1 MNTYAIASLVL
12 GAASIFAGSEIVNG
26 QFLTYYDVSTE
37 TRSENSQV
45 EIVNVG
51 LVQADNTTILINTN
65 STITKFTDICVE
77 GQINQSTNSSLF
89 VTLTKM
95 SPYIPCII
103 DIDTVEQS
111 SFSVEITSDGR
122 LLPWDNY
129 FYDNLIG
136 GIIMIIS
143 IYSVIIFMSYYL
155 LKRLVYIWYTLTFTF
170 KNLEKSKDVKEI
182 REFVRGEYGVKINN
196 AEASMLEMIAENKTT
211 INQLIHKLNIGRIQ
225 VKYRLKRLCDEEL
238 VKDMKLD
245 SSLQDFFNEKKN
257 KQHEKTNIE
266 K

>member
-1 MNTYAIASLVL
+1 MNIYAIMYLVL
-12 GAASIFAGSEIVNG
+12 GVASIFVGSEIVNG
-26 QFLTYYDVSTE
+26 QFLTDYDVSTE

-51 LVQADNTTILINTN
+51 LVHADNAIILIDTN
-65 STITKFTDICVE
+65 STITKFTDMCVE
-77 GQINQSTNSSLF
+77 GQINQSTNSSLS

-95 SPYIPCII
+95 SSHIPCII

-122 LLPWDNY
+122 WLPWNNY
-129 FYDNLIG
+129 GYHNLIV
-136 GIIMIIS
+136 GIIIIIS
-143 IYSVIIFMSYYL
+143 IYSVVIVMSYYV
-155 LKRLVYIWYTLTFTF
+155 LKRLVDIWYTLTFTF
-170 KNLEKSKDVKEI
+170 RNLEKSKDAKEI
-182 REFVRGEYGVKINN
+182 RKFVREEYGVKINN

-211 INQLIHKLNIGRIQ
+211 INQLRHKLKIGRMQ

-238 VKDMKLD
+238 VKDTKLD
-245 SSLQDFFNEKKN
+245 LSLQDFFDRKKN
-257 KQHEKTNIE
+257 KQHEKTNIQ